1 LSISNIRQVRF
12 FKKYF
17 MKVPHTKIQL
27 LLTKENIDLLIPV
40 NMNKVVVK
48 ILQGSVVTQT
58 LLDGLTVYTP
68 VDNSLQC
75 MWQKL
80 WESIGS

>member
-1 LSISNIRQVRF
+1 
-12 FKKYF
+12 